1 MLVRVAYSLILAIVM
16 RYLSSSRKVGMVNAY
31 MPASKSRS
39 ISMWGLRR
47 SVCLTNNGGGARGR
61 MLCYAGVDI
70 SKNEMKQWALSD
82 WKEADGK
89 TLVIVESPAKA
100 KTIQKYL
107 DEDKYIVDFSA
118 GHIRDLP
125 SKLEK
130 SAPELKKSVILPEIN
145 LNVAHLGVDVQND
158 FEPVYVTL
166 TKKVEVVKRLKKAM
180 KSCSRLILATDE
192 DREGEAISWHLVK
205 LLDPKVPYKRA
216 VFHEITKE
224 AIFDSFQQPRDID
237 MDLVQSQET
246 RRVLDRLAG
255 YTVSPVLW
263 RYVATGL
270 SAGRVQSCGL
280 NLIAQVRLCVC
291 SSALFS
297 FYHGDGVQ

>member
-1 MLVRVAYSLILAIVM
+1 MHRVYLQSLVVIMVLMQCLLNINRNAGVVKAYLQA
-16 RYLSSSRKVGMVNAY
+16 SSSTTRFFRRRVNLA
-31 MPASKSRS
+31 PRTLCHAAAGSS
-39 ISMWGLRR
+39 
-47 SVCLTNNGGGARGR
+47 GGG
-61 MLCYAGVDI
+61 
-70 SKNEMKQWALSD
+70 NMKMKHWSFDD
-82 WKEADGK
+82 WQGAEGK

-125 SKLEK
+125 SKFEK
-130 SAPELKKSVILPEIN
+130 SPPELKKSVILSEIN
-145 LNVAHLGVDVQND
+145 LNVAHLGVDVAND

-166 TKKVEVVKRLKKAM
+166 TKKVDVVKRLKKAM

-205 LLDPKVPYKRA
+205 LLDPTVPFKRA

-224 AIFDSFQQPRDID
+224 AILGAFKHPRDID

-280 NLIAQVRLCVC
+280 NIIAQVSL
-291 SSALFS
+291 SLIL
-297 FYHGDGVQ
+297 H

>member
-1 MLVRVAYSLILAIVM
+1 MEVTRASRCRGLGMLRALRSVLVIIISMQCLFSNNIWALKSCFQASHPTTRFFRRRVDLKPRTLYHATRGAGSGDK
-16 RYLSSSRKVGMVNAY
+16 SSSDTIMR
-31 MPASKSRS
+31 
-39 ISMWGLRR
+39 
-47 SVCLTNNGGGARGR
+47 
-61 MLCYAGVDI
+61 
-70 SKNEMKQWALSD
+70 QWSFDEWEKA
-82 WKEADGK
+82 EGK

-118 GHIRDLP
+118 GHVRDLP
-125 SKLEK
+125 SKFEK
-130 SAPELKKSVILPEIN
+130 SAPELKKNVILPEIN
-145 LNVAHLGVDVQND
+145 LNVAHLGVDVAND

-166 TKKVEVVKRLKKAM
+166 TKKVDVVKRLRKSM

-192 DREGEAISWHLVK
+192 DREGEAISWHLLK
-205 LLDPKVPYKRA
+205 LLDPSVPFKRA

-224 AIFDSFQQPRDID
+224 AILESFKNPRDID
-237 MDLVQSQET
+237 MDLVESQET

-280 NLIAQVRLCVC
+280 NIIAQVSLL
-291 SSALFS
+291 LFLDS
-297 FYHGDGVQ
+297 T